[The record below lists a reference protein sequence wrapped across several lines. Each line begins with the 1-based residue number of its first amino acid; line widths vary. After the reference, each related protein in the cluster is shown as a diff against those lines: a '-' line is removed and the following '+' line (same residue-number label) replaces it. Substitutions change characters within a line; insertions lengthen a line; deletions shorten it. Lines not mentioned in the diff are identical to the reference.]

1 MFPERALRDLPVAAA
16 NDIITAT
23 VALAGLRVVDI
34 SGELLGDL
42 YRQGR
47 EIAKFYSDD
56 PQGYVP
62 NSPFVWGPQPHKGV
76 IFFSDFHSGLWAV
89 RLVANESDAE
99 SMP

>member
-1 MFPERALRDLPVAAA
+1 MYFAYF
-16 NDIITAT
+16 NG
-23 VALAGLRVVDI
+23 GLRIVDV
-34 SGELLGDL
+34 SGELVGDL

-56 PQGYVP
+56 TAGYVP

-76 IFFSDFHSGLWAV
+76 IFFSDFQSGLWAV
-89 RLVANESDAE
+89 RFADSGDRSSG